1 MQFSELM
8 AVISTHAIRLQR
20 EDDDLVILGNDD
32 ALDDALWDQL
42 SRYKAQLLE
51 LVARHDGDWLSPAF
65 RITPDML
72 PLVSLEQEAIDRI
85 VATVPGGAANLQD
98 IYPLAPLQ
106 SGMLYHHLSAPQGDP
121 YVLQAQFAFDSRERL
136 ERFAEALQWVIGRH
150 DILRTSIA
158 WESLDEPLQVVWR
171 EAPLV
176 CEQYRP
182 QTLGGDVLARLRE
195 AHDARDYRLDL
206 RQAPLLRLVFAED
219 EANRRV
225 VALLLFHHMV
235 MDHTGL
241 DVVRQEIAAC
251 LRGEAGQVPPAV
263 AFRDYLARARMS
275 LDEAAHESFF
285 RHMLGDIDEPTLP
298 FGLREV
304 ADDGIGTE
312 EGRLTLEPGLSLRL
326 RNQARQLGVSA
337 ASLMHLAWARV
348 LGSLS
353 GREAVVFGT
362 VLLGRMDAGEGAER
376 ALGMFINTL
385 PLRIDVDGQGVRAG
399 VLATH
404 ERLTALLDHEQ
415 ASLALAQRCSGVS
428 APTPLF
434 SAMLN
439 YRHSAAGDAAE
450 VIDVAEGVQVLGA
463 RERSNYPLSLSV
475 DDLGEDFRLTVHVVA
490 AAGAQRLCEMMRNA
504 LQALQ
509 QALEQAPDTALNSL
523 AILPAA
529 EREQVLVAFN
539 GSAVDFP
546 RGHTVHGLFEAQ
558 VERLPEAVAMV
569 QGDTSLS
576 YGELNRQA
584 NQLAHHL
591 RTLGVQ
597 PDDRVAISLQRGPQ
611 LLVGL
616 LAILKAGAGYVPVD
630 PSLPLERRRYLLEDS
645 APVALLTRSEG
656 RGQLPALSIPVVE
669 LDRVTWQEQSVD
681 NPAPGAL
688 TPAHLAYVIYTSGST
703 GLPKGVMVE
712 HRTVE
717 NLVHWHRTA
726 FDLQPG
732 GHASS
737 VAGFGFDAMAWEVW
751 STLCVGATL
760 HLPPEDIGHQEIDR
774 LLAWWQAQPLDVCFL
789 ATPIAEH
796 VFAQRL
802 EHPTLRTLLIGG
814 DRLRQFSQAQRFAVI
829 NNYGPTE
836 ATVVATSGPME
847 AGGTLHIGRPIANA
861 QVYLLDERQQPVPI
875 GVAGELYIGGVG
887 VARGYLNRPD
897 LTAERFIR
905 DPFSADPQAR
915 LYRTGDQARWL
926 ADGNLDYLGRNDDQ
940 LKIRGV
946 RIEPGEIEAAL
957 NSHEVIGE
965 SVVLVRDGRL
975 VAWFTAS
982 EALAI
987 EALNIYLQGRLPDY
1001 MIPSAYVQLDA
1012 LPLTAN
1018 GKLDRRALPAPDQ
1031 QALLNRAFEA
1041 PQGEVETALARIWA
1055 EVLKVERV
1063 GRHDHFFELGGHSL
1077 SAVILIE
1084 RMRQV
1089 GLSTD
1094 VRVLFSQPTLAALA
1108 AAIGSGREVEVPE
1121 NRIPADCRHITP
1133 DLLPLIELDQASIDR
1148 IVATVPGG
1156 AANVQDIYP
1165 LAPLQEGIL
1174 YHHMSAEQ
1182 GDPYLLQAQLAFD
1195 GLERLQT
1202 FAAALQQ
1209 VVRRHDILRTSVLWE
1224 GLERPVQVVWRE
1236 VELPVREERFD
1247 AAGGEV
1253 LEQLLQR
1260 FDARAYRLDIR
1271 QAPLMQLAYAQ
1282 DPARQRIVAVLM
1294 FHHLAMDH
1302 TALAVVVQEIRSLLL
1317 EQGERLGAAVPYRN
1331 YVAQAL
1337 LGASE
1342 QEHEAFFR
1350 DMLGD
1355 IDEPTLPFG
1364 LQDVQGD
1371 GREIESALLP
1381 LDAELNR
1388 RLREQARLL
1397 GVSVASLMHLAWARV
1412 LAATSGKDS
1421 VVFGTVLMGRL
1432 QGGEGADRALG
1443 MFINTLPLRVEVGDT
1458 SVRAGVKAT
1467 HARLTALLAHEHAS
1481 LALAQRCSAVEASL
1495 PLFSALLNYRH
1506 SAVDERP
1513 AAGQGLWDGIQSLG
1527 GEERSNYPLTL
1538 SVDDIGS
1545 GFELRVLAALSVG
1558 AQRMADY
1565 MCAALEHLVL
1575 ALEQAPEQALGQL
1588 SVLPAAERQ
1597 QVLFDFNARQRDYP
1611 SEQTLHRLFEIRA
1624 AAHPDAPAVVHG
1636 EQVLGYGELNRRANR
1651 LAHHLLGLGVRPGE
1665 HLAILLERSADL
1677 LVSQLAISKC
1687 AAAYVPLDI
1696 NAPLERQRFMLEDS
1710 QASWLLTTHDQ
1721 PDEHGVRRIEL
1732 DRLAVE
1738 ALATDDPDL
1747 PQSAEA
1753 LAYIMYTSGSTGT
1766 PKGVLVPHRA
1776 VARLVLNNGYAEFN
1790 ERDRVAFA
1798 ANPAFDASTL
1808 EVWAPLLNGGCVVVV
1823 EQDVLLSRDAL
1834 ANLLREQAVS
1844 VLWMTAGLFHQYA
1857 DGLMESFRALRYL
1870 IVGGDVLDPAV
1881 IERVLRDG
1889 APQHLLNGYGP
1900 TEATTFSTTYEITT
1914 VEGGSI
1920 PIGRP
1925 IGNSRAYVLDARQ
1938 QPVPVGAVGEL
1949 YVAGAGVARGYLNQP
1964 ELSAEKFMADPFA
1977 GGSMYRT
1984 GDLVRWRADGNLEY
1998 LGRNDNQV
2006 KIRGFR
2012 IELGEI
2018 ETRLGRHPQV
2028 RDVAVLVREVAP
2040 GDKRLVAWF
2049 SAEGAARTPD
2059 PEALRDYLQEQL
2071 PDYMVP
2077 SAYVQLEALP
2087 LTANGK
2093 LDRKALPAPDQSA
2106 LLSRGY
2112 EAPLGAVE
2120 TTLAQIWAELLQVG
2134 QVGRHDHF
2142 FELGGHSLL
2151 AVTLIERM
2159 RQAGLNADVR
2169 ALFSQP
2175 TLAGLA
2181 AAIGHGRELQVPEN
2195 RIAADCQRITPEL
2208 LPLVELGQA
2217 AIDRI
2222 VASVPGGAANV
2233 QDIYP
2238 LTPLQEG
2245 ILYHHLSAGQGDPY
2259 VLQSRLAFDSPQRLH
2274 AFAGALQQ
2282 VIDRHDILRTGFL
2295 WEGLE
2300 QPVQVVWRR
2309 AELAVQ
2315 ALSLE
2320 PADGDV
2326 LEQLHSRFDSRHYR
2340 LDLSR
2345 APLIRLVHAYDARR
2359 QRTVAALLFHHLVL
2373 DHTAL
2378 KVVLQEMRAGLLG
2391 QEAVLSEP
2399 VPYRNHVAQARLG
2412 VSEAEH
2418 EAFFREMLGSIDEP
2432 TLPFGLQDVQ
2442 NDGRDIEEVARPLPE
2457 GLSRRLRA
2465 RARALGVT
2473 AASLFHLAWGQV
2485 LAATSGRE
2493 QVVFGTVLLGRMQG
2507 GQGAD
2512 RALGMFINTLPLRV
2526 DIDATPARA
2535 AVMATHTRL
2544 TGLMGHEHASLALA
2558 QRCSAVAAP
2567 APLFSA
2573 MLNYRQ
2579 SRDEEQAAWP
2589 GIETLASDGRTNYAL
2604 SLSVNDLGEG
2614 FRLIALTLASV
2625 GAQRICE
2632 LMETALESLV
2642 EALEQ
2647 QPGTAVNR
2655 LAVLPAGEREQ
2666 LVSGLNASAVDHA
2679 LDPSIHGLFEARVER
2694 APEALALVADGQSLS
2709 YRELNRRA
2717 NRLAHYLREQGVGP
2731 DERVA
2736 ICVERGVEMLVGL
2749 LAILKAGGAY
2759 VPLDPGYP
2767 QERIAYMLKDSAPR
2781 VVLAQD
2787 VTLARLG
2794 SVAVPLINLDR
2805 NVWADRAEANLAPVQ
2820 ASDLAYV
2827 IYTSG
2832 STGTPKGVA
2841 VEHRG
2846 LCNLVQ
2852 WSSRLHGKDAQG
2864 ALLHKT
2870 PFSFDASVWELF
2882 WPLSAGLR
2890 LVLAR
2895 PEGHRDPAYLAQL
2908 VREQQVSVIQ
2918 FVPAMLQQFLDVEAA
2933 GQCHSLTDVFCG
2945 GGELTSALAQAVR
2958 ARLPWVRLHNVYGPT
2973 EATVDSTV
2981 WTLEPDAAVPD
2992 SQLPIGR
2999 PIDNT
3004 RLYVLDARDQPV
3016 PLGVSGQLHIGGVG
3030 VARGYIGLAELSAER
3045 FIDSPFV
3052 AGERLYRT
3060 GDLVRY
3066 RLDGNL
3072 EFLGRNDD
3080 QVKLRG
3086 LRIELGEVQARL
3098 AEHPALTAAV
3108 AMVREDLPGDPRLVA
3123 YYTASEVQA
3132 VDDLRAHLLGY
3143 LPEYMLPTLFV
3154 HLPALP
3160 LSPNGKPDRKA
3171 LPAPDQ
3177 GALSS
3182 REYVAPVG
3190 EVETRLAQIWADLL
3204 KVERVGRHDH
3214 FFELGGHSLLAVTLI
3229 ERMRQAGLSA
3239 DIRVLF
3245 SQPSL
3250 AALAAAV
3257 GSGRAV
3263 TVPEN
3268 RIPADCRQITPD
3280 LLPLIELD
3288 QASIDRIVA
3297 SVPGGAANVQDI
3309 YPLAPL
3315 QEGIL
3320 YHHLSAEQ
3328 GDPYL
3333 LQSQMAFDDP
3343 QRLQAFAAALQ
3354 QVIDRHDILRTGMLW
3369 EGLDQ
3374 PVQVVWRKAGLV
3386 VEEVALEPAAG
3397 DALEQLQARFD
3408 ARHYRLDLNQ
3418 APLIRLVHG
3427 YDAVHQR
3434 TVAVL
3439 LFHHLVLD
3447 HTALEVVSEEMQAG
3461 LLGRVEPLGAA
3472 VPYRNYVAQA
3482 RLGVSEE
3489 EHEAFFREQ
3498 LGDIDEPTLPF
3509 GLLDVQ
3515 GDGRAIEETS
3525 QRLPVDLNLRLRAQ
3539 ARLLGVSA
3547 ASLFHLAWARVL
3559 AATSGRSSVVFGTVL
3574 LGRMQGG
3581 AGSDRALGM
3590 FINTLPL
3597 RVDIDAASVR
3607 DAVKATHDRLT
3618 ALLGHEHA
3626 SLALAQRCSGVAA
3639 PLPLFSAML
3648 NYRHGSA
3655 GEPDAE
3661 TRQAWQGIEVL
3672 TSEERTNF
3680 PLSLNVDDL
3689 GDAFRLVAQVTEVG
3703 AQRICDYM
3711 QVALEALV
3719 QALEFEPQLAVE
3731 RLPVLGA
3738 AERAQLLD
3746 GLNATAVDYD
3756 LEQTLHGLF
3765 EARVVQAA
3773 QAPAVQ
3779 AGEQWLSYDQL
3790 NRRANQLAHHLR
3802 EQGVGPDARVAICV
3816 ERGLDMVIGL
3826 LAILKAGGAYV
3837 PLDPAYPQERIA
3849 YMLADSTPLVVL
3861 VEGRTRGLLGE
3872 LAVPVIDLE
3881 NNVWAHQ
3888 PDSNPQVPR
3897 LSPRH
3902 SAYVIYTSGS
3912 TGQPKGVINEHAAVV
3927 NRLLWM
3933 QDKYG
3938 LTPDDAVLQKTPFS
3952 FDVSV
3957 WEFFW
3962 PLFSGA
3968 RLVMARPQGHKDPVY
3983 LSEVIAAERITTL
3996 HFVPSML
4003 DVFLAHGD
4011 SALCGGVKRVICS
4024 GEALPGSVV
4033 RRFKA
4038 QLPHAG
4044 LHNLYGP
4051 TEAAVDVTAWE
4062 CSEPLAQTPDNTP
4075 IGKPIAN
4082 TRMYLLDAQLQPVPM
4097 GVVGELYIGGV
4108 QVARGYL
4115 NRPELTAERFLKDPF
4130 SPAAEARMY
4139 RTGDIGR
4146 YLADGNIEYLGRN
4159 DDQVKIRGLR
4169 IELGEIQ
4176 ARLSAFPAIQEAVVV
4191 AREDVAGDKR
4201 LVAYYTAAEVQDID
4215 ALRAHLLEQLPDYM
4229 VPALFVHLAALPL
4242 SPNGKLDRKALP
4254 APDQAA
4260 LVVREYQAPQGEVEV
4275 ALARIWAEVLRVGQ
4289 VGRHDNFFELGGHSL
4304 LAVKLIER
4312 MRQQGLAADVR
4323 VLFGQPTLAALA
4335 AAVGGQVQVQ
4345 VPANRIAVD
4354 CPRITPDLLP
4364 LADLDQASIDR
4375 LVESIPGGV
4384 ANVQDIYGLAPL
4396 QAGILY
4402 HHLATSV
4409 GDPYVMQAQFEFA
4422 GLKQLHAFVHALD
4435 AVIERNDILRTSVHW
4450 QGLGEPVQVVWR
4462 RAPLALERFDS
4473 DPHGGDALGQL
4484 QRRFDPR
4491 HYRLDLNQAPLL
4503 RLAYAHDEQADRWF
4517 GILLFHHILLDHT
4530 ALDVLVHEMSASLQ
4544 GRMAQLAAPV
4554 PYRNQVAQTRLGT
4567 SEAQHEAFFRGML
4580 GDIDEPTLAF
4590 GLQEVA
4596 GDGRDIEE
4604 LPVPLDTALSRRLR
4618 GQARQLGVSAASLLH
4633 LAWARVLG
4641 QVSGREE
4648 VVFGTVLL
4656 GRMQGGEGADRALG
4670 MFINTLPLRVSVGSV
4685 GVREA
4690 LRATH
4695 GRLSQLLGHEHA
4707 SLALAQRCSGVP
4719 ASLPLFSSLFNYRH
4733 SAAGETSAQQAATW
4747 DGIRLLQA
4755 RERSNYPL
4763 VLNVDDLGE
4772 DFSFKIQA
4780 PAELGLERIGGYLRT
4795 TLQHL
4800 VDALEHAPTTPLQT
4814 LPMLPPQEREHLL
4827 HGFNATERRYPVEQT
4842 LHSLFEARAEAR
4854 PHATALIHGEQV
4866 LDYGELNRRANRLAH
4881 HLIGL
4886 GVRPGHHLAILL
4898 ERSADLLVSQLAISK
4913 CAAVYVPLDINAP
4926 AERQAFMIEDSQALL
4941 LLTRSSETLGYPV
4954 RRVDLDQLDLDGQ
4967 PDHDPRLRQSSESA
4981 AYIMYTSGSTGTPKG
4996 VLVPHRAVSRLVLN
5010 NGYAE
5015 FNEQDRVAFASN
5027 PAFDA
5032 STLEVWAPLLNGG
5045 CVVVVEQDVLLSRE
5059 ALANLLR
5066 EQRISV
5072 LWMTAGLFHQHAD
5085 GLLAA
5090 LRGLRYLIVGGDVL
5104 DPAVVE
5110 RVLRD
5115 GAPQHLLNG
5124 YGPTEATTFSTTFE
5138 ITAVE
5143 GGSIPIGRPIGNTR
5157 AYVLDARQQPVPVGV
5172 VGELYIGGLG
5182 VALGYLNQP
5191 QLSAE
5196 KFLVDPFSPSSQGL
5210 MYRSGDLVRWRAD
5223 GNLEYLGR
5231 NDNQVKLRGF
5241 RIELGEIET
5250 RLGRHPQVR
5259 DVAVLVRELAPGD
5272 KRLVAWFTAAVA
5284 GAAPDVEALR
5294 NHLQAQLPDY
5304 MVPSAYVQLDALPL
5318 TANGKLDRRALPA
5331 PDQAALSSRAFEA
5344 PQGAVETALARIWA
5358 EVLKVEQVGRHD
5370 HFFELGGHSLLA
5382 VTLIERMRQAGLNA
5396 DVRVL
5401 FSQPT
5406 LAALAAAIGSGRE
5419 IEVPRNLIEVG
5430 CQHITPQLLPLVE
5443 LDQASI
5449 DRLVATVPGGA
5460 ANVQDIYPLAPLQE
5474 GILYHHMSA
5483 GQGDPYLL
5491 QSQMAFDSRVH
5502 LQAVIEAL
5510 QQVVDRHDILRTSV
5524 HWDGLER
5531 PLQLVRRQAE
5541 LPVQELL
5548 LDPAAGDVLEQ
5559 LQQRFETRRYRLDI
5573 RQAPLLQLVYAND
5586 PLNRRIVAIL
5596 MFHHLA
5602 LDHTAMAVV
5611 VEEMHALLQRGGAGL
5626 AAPVPYRNYV
5636 AQARLGVSEQEH
5648 EAFFR
5653 DMLGDIDE
5661 PTLPFGLQDVQG
5673 DGRDIEE
5680 APLMLAEA
5688 LSRRLREQARLLG
5701 VSAASLMHLAWARVL
5716 GVTAGKDRVVF
5727 GTVLMGRMQ
5736 GGEGADRALG
5746 MFINTLPLRV
5756 EVDGT
5761 AVREVVKA
5769 THERL
5774 TALLGHEHASLALAQ
5789 RCSAVEPALP
5799 LFSALLNY
5807 RHSAHDALPAEA
5819 GDVWQGIHLLGG
5831 EERTNYPLTLS
5842 VDDLGLDFRLRVLAA
5857 TSVGAR
5863 RVAGYMQGALEQL
5876 AEALEQG
5883 GALALNR
5890 LAILPAAERRQLL
5903 VGFNASAAGFPQGQ
5917 TVHGLFEAE
5926 AERRPEALAVV
5937 QGDATLSYRELNR
5950 QANRLAHHLRTLGV
5964 QPDDRV
5970 AISVRRGPQ
5979 MLVGL
5984 LAILKAGAGYVPVD
5998 PALPD
6003 ERQRY
6008 LLEDSAPAVLLTQ
6021 SEWRGR
6027 LPGLQV
6033 PVLELD
6039 RVTWQEQSV
6048 DNPVPGALT
6057 PAHLAYVIYTSGS
6070 TGLPKGVMVEH
6081 RTVENLVHW
6090 HRTAFDLQAGG
6101 HASSVAGFGFDAM
6114 AWEVWSTLCVG
6125 ATLHLPPAQIDHQDI
6140 DRLLGWWLQQPL
6152 QVSFLSTP
6160 VAEHAFS
6167 RQLEHPTLRTLLI
6180 GGDRLRQFSQAQR
6193 FAVINNYGPTEATV
6207 VATSGLM
6214 EAGQVLHIG
6223 KPIANTRVYLL
6234 DEQLQPVPVGVAGE
6248 LYIGGAGVAR
6258 GYLNRAQL
6266 TAERFIRDP
6275 FSADPQARLYRTGDQ
6290 ARWLADGNL
6299 DYLGRN
6305 DDQLKIRGVRI
6316 EPGEIEAALSG
6327 HASVRDAVVLVRD
6340 GRLVA
6345 WFSADESL
6353 SIEALSDYLHD
6364 RLPDY
6369 MVPSAYVQ
6377 LDALPLT
6384 ANGKLDRRAL
6394 PAPDQAALLSRAFE
6408 APQGAVEIALA
6419 QIWAEVLKVERVGR
6433 HDHFFELG
6441 GHSLL
6446 AVTLI
6451 ERMRQVGL
6459 DSDVRVLFN
6468 QPTLAA
6474 LAAAIGS
6481 GREVEVPENR
6491 IPAACRQITP
6501 DLLSLIEL
6509 DQSSIDRLVAAI
6521 PGGAA
6526 NVQDIYPLAPLQ
6538 EGILYHHMSA
6548 GQGDP
6553 YLLQSQMA
6561 FDSLAD
6567 LQAFTGALQQVIDRH
6582 DILRTSVHWEGL
6594 ERPLQVVRRQA
6605 PLRIREVAL
6614 QAADGDILAQLHQRF
6629 DARHYR
6635 LDIRQAP
6642 LVELVHANDPV
6653 GQRIVAIL
6661 LFHHLAVDHTAM
6673 EVVGHEMRAFIEG
6686 RADALGAPV
6695 PYRNYVAQARLGVSE
6710 QEHEAF
6716 FREMLGDIDE
6726 PTLPFGLQDVQ
6737 GDGHDIE
6744 EAWQRLPLELA
6755 IRLRQQARLLG
6766 VSAASLFHLAWAR
6779 VLAAASGRQ
6788 TVVFGTVLLGRM
6800 QGGDGADRALGMF
6813 INSLPLRV
6821 DIDDT
6826 PARAGVKAIHGRLT
6840 ALLGHE
6846 HASLAL
6852 AQRCSGVAAS
6862 LPLFSAMLNYRHSDA
6877 GLFDKATP
6885 GAWRGI
6891 ETLAS
6896 EERTNYPLSLNVDDL
6911 GEGFSMTAMTPARI
6925 GAQRVCDFMLA
6936 ALEGLVEA
6944 LEQAPRRA
6952 LNRLPVL
6959 TDRER
6964 RQVLEAFNATEVAYD
6979 LERTLHGLFEAQAER
6994 APQAQAV
7001 AAGEQRLGYGE
7012 LNRRANQLAHYLRER
7027 GVGPDSRVAICV
7039 ERGLEMVV
7047 GLLAILKAGGAYVP
7061 LDPAYPA
7068 ERIAYMLADS
7078 APLAVLVQGRTRDL
7092 LGEVTAPV
7100 IDLDC
7105 NTWQDRSA
7113 DNPRVPGLTPRHS
7126 AYVIYTSGST
7136 GQPKGVINE
7145 HAAVVNRLLWMQDE
7159 YGLTPDDAVLQKTP
7173 FSFDVSV
7180 WEFFWPLFTGAR
7192 LVMARPEGH
7201 KDPIYLGEVIKAE
7214 QITTLHFV
7222 PSMLDLF
7229 LAHGDVSRCA
7239 SVQRVMCSGEALP
7252 GSVVR
7257 RFKAQLPHA
7266 GLHNLYGPTEA
7277 AVDVTAWNCAGPIEQ
7292 TPDNTPIGKPIANT
7306 RMYLLD
7312 PQMQPVPLGV
7322 VGELYIGGVQVARGY
7337 LNRPELTAE
7346 RFLDD
7351 PFSTTPE
7358 ARMYRTGDVGRYL
7371 ADGNIEYLGRNDD
7384 QVKIRGLRIEL
7395 GEIQARLSAFPAIQE
7410 AVVVAREDVAGDKRL
7425 VAYYTAAE
7433 VQDIDALRAHL
7444 LEQLPD
7450 YMVPALFVHLA
7461 ALPLSPNGKLDRKA
7475 LPAPDQ
7481 AALVVR
7487 EYEAPLGETEILMAR
7502 LWAELLNV
7510 ERVGRHDN
7518 FFELGGHSLLAVSLI
7533 GRLHQE
7539 GMEADMRA
7547 LFEQPTLAGY
7557 AAITEQMEIAL

>member
-20 EDDDLVILGNDD
+20 EEDDLVILGDDD
-32 ALDDALWDQL
+32 ALDDALWDHL
-42 SRYKAQLLE
+42 SHYKAQLLE
-51 LVARHDGDWLSPAF
+51 LVASHGGDWLSPAF

-72 PLVSLEQEAIDRI
+72 PLVTLDQEAIDRI
-85 VATVPGGAANLQD
+85 VATVPGGPANLQD

-106 SGMLYHHLSAPQGDP
+106 NGMLYHHLSAPQGDP
-121 YVLQAQFAFDSRERL
+121 YVLQAQFTFDSRARL
-136 ERFAEALQWVIGRH
+136 ESFIQALQWVIDRH
-150 DILRTSIA
+150 DILRTAIA

-176 CEQYRP
+176 CEEHHLAG
-182 QTLGGDVLARLRE
+182 TDGDVLGRLRE
-195 AHDARDYRLDL
+195 LYDARHYRLDL
-206 RQAPLLRLVFAED
+206 RQAPLLRLVFAND
-219 EANRRV
+219 EANQRV
-225 VALLLFHHMV
+225 VALLLFHHMA
-235 MDHTGL
+235 MDHTAL

-251 LRGEAGQVPPAV
+251 LRGQSAQVPAAV
-263 AFRDYLARARMS
+263 PFRDYLARARMS
-275 LDEAAHESFF
+275 LDESAHETFF
-285 RHMLGDIDEPTLP
+285 RSMLGDIDEPTLP

-304 ADDGIGTE
+304 ADGGPAIE
-312 EGRLTLEPGLSLRL
+312 EGRLTLDPRLSLRL
-326 RNQARQLGVSA
+326 RSQARQLGVSA

-348 LGSLS
+348 LSSLS
-353 GREAVVFGT
+353 GRTSVVFGT

-385 PLRIDVDGQGVRAG
+385 PLRVDVDGQGARAG

-404 ERLTALLDHEQ
+404 ARLTALLDHEQ

-434 SAMLN
+434 SSMLN

-450 VIDVAEGVQVLGA
+450 VIEVAEGIQVLGA
-463 RERSNYPLSLSV
+463 QERSNYPLSLSI
-475 DDLGEDFRLTVHVVA
+475 DDLGEDFRLTAHVLA
-490 AAGAQRLCEMMRNA
+490 SAGALRVCEMMRNA
-504 LQALQ
+504 LEALQ
-509 QALEQAPDTALNSL
+509 QALEQAPETALHSL

-529 EREQVLVAFN
+529 EREQVLVTFN
-539 GSAVDFP
+539 ASAVDFP
-546 RGHTVHGLFEAQ
+546 RGQTVHGLFEAQ
-558 VERLPEAVAMV
+558 VEHSPETLAVL
-569 QGDTSLS
+569 QGGDSLS
-576 YGELNRQA
+576 YRQLNQQA

-597 PDDRVAISLQRGPQ
+597 PDDRVAISLQRGPGM
-611 LLVGL
+611 LVGL
-616 LAILKAGAGYVPVD
+616 LAILKAGAAYVPVD
-630 PSLPLERRRYLLEDS
+630 PALPGERRLYLLEDS
-645 APVALLTRSEG
+645 APVALLTHSES
-656 RGQLPALSIPVVE
+656 RKQLPTLEIPVLE
-669 LDRVTWQEQSVD
+669 LDRVTWQDQPID
-681 NPAPGAL
+681 NLAAGSL
-688 TPAHLAYVIYTSGST
+688 TPSNLAYVIYTSGST

-717 NLVHWHRTA
+717 NLVHWHSAT
-726 FDLQPG
+726 FDLKAG
-732 GHASS
+732 DHTSS

-751 STLCVGATL
+751 SALCVGATL
-760 HLPPEDIGHQEIDR
+760 HLPPADIGHQEIDR
-774 LLAWWQAQPLDVCFL
+774 LLAWWQQQPLDVCFL

-796 VFAQRL
+796 VFTQQL

-814 DRLRQFSQAQRFAVI
+814 DRLRQFNQPQRFAVI

-836 ATVVATSGPME
+836 ATVVATSGQME
-847 AGGTLHIGRPIANA
+847 IGRVLHIGKPIANA
-861 QVYLLDERQQPVPI
+861 QVYLLDEELQAVPV
-875 GVAGELYIGGVG
+875 GVAGELYIGGAG
-887 VARGYLNRPD
+887 VARGYLNRPEM
-897 LTAERFIR
+897 TAERFID
-905 DPFSADPQAR
+905 DPFSAEPQAR

-957 NSHEVIGE
+957 SSHEVITE
-965 SVVLVRDGRL
+965 AVVLVRDGRL

-987 EALNIYLQGRLPDY
+987 EALNIYLHGRLPEY
-1001 MIPSAYVQLDA
+1001 MVPSAYVQLDA

-1031 QALLNRAFEA
+1031 EALLSREFEA
-1041 PQGEVETALARIWA
+1041 PQGAVEVALATIWA
-1055 EVLKVERV
+1055 QVLKVERV
-1063 GRHDHFFELGGHSL
+1063 GRNDHFFELGGHSL

-1089 GLSTD
+1089 GLNTD

-1108 AAIGSGREVEVPE
+1108 AAIGSGREIRVPE
-1121 NRIPADCRHITP
+1121 NRIPADCQHLTP
-1133 DLLPLIELDQASIDR
+1133 DLLPLIDLDQASIDR

-1195 GLERLQT
+1195 GLERLQA
-1202 FAAALQQ
+1202 FAGALQQ
-1209 VVRRHDILRTSVLWE
+1209 VIQRHDILRTSVLWE
-1224 GLERPVQVVWRE
+1224 GLERPVQVVWRQAG
-1236 VELPVREERFD
+1236 LPLWEERFEP
-1247 AAGGEV
+1247 ASGEV
-1253 LEQLLQR
+1253 LDQLLQR
-1260 FDARAYRLDIR
+1260 FEARHYRLDIR

-1282 DPARQRIVAVLM
+1282 DPTQQRIVAVLM

-1302 TALAVVVQEIRSLLL
+1302 TALAVMVQEIRSLLAA
-1317 EQGERLGAAVPYRN
+1317 QGEELAAAVPYRN

-1337 LGASE
+1337 LGTSE

-1350 DMLGD
+1350 EMLGD
-1355 IDEPTLPFG
+1355 IDEPSLPFG
-1364 LQDVQGD
+1364 LRDVQGD
-1371 GREIESALLP
+1371 GRDIESALLP
-1381 LDAELNR
+1381 LADELSR
-1388 RLREQARLL
+1388 RLREQARQL

-1412 LAATSGKDS
+1412 LAATSGKDT
-1421 VVFGTVLMGRL
+1421 VVFGTVLMGRM

-1443 MFINTLPLRVEVGDT
+1443 MFINTLPLRVEVGET
-1458 SVRAGVKAT
+1458 TVRAGVKAT
-1467 HARLTALLAHEHAS
+1467 HARLTALLGHEHAS
-1481 LALAQRCSAVEASL
+1481 LALAQRCSAVDASL

-1506 SAVDERP
+1506 SA
-1513 AAGQGLWDGIQSLG
+1513 AAEHSESGQVVWEGIHSIG

-1538 SVDDIGS
+1538 SVDDLGV
-1545 GFELRVLAALSVG
+1545 GFELRVLASLSVG
-1558 AQRMADY
+1558 AQRLGGY
-1565 MCAALEHLVL
+1565 LCAALEHLAQ
-1575 ALEQAPEQALGQL
+1575 ALEQNPELALGQL
-1588 SVLPAAERQ
+1588 SILPMAERQ
-1597 QVLFDFNARQRDYP
+1597 QVLHGFNATQRAYP
-1611 SEQTLHRLFEIRA
+1611 AQQPLHRLFEIRA
-1624 AAHPDAPAVVHG
+1624 AAQPDSPAVVHG
-1636 EQVLGYGELNRRANR
+1636 GQVLSYGELNRRANR
-1651 LAHHLLGLGVRPGE
+1651 LAHHLLNLGVQPGDS
-1665 HLAILLERSADL
+1665 LAILLERSADL
-1677 LVSQLAISKC
+1677 LISQLAISKC
-1687 AAAYVPLDI
+1687 AAVYVPLDI
-1696 NAPLERQRFMLEDS
+1696 NAPLERQRFILEDS
-1710 QASWLLTTHDQ
+1710 RASWLLTHSDQ
-1721 PDEHGVRRIEL
+1721 PDEQEVPRVEL
-1732 DRLAVE
+1732 DRLVE
-1738 ALATDDPDL
+1738 DSLTEHDPGL
-1747 PQSAEA
+1747 FQSAES

-1776 VARLVLNNGYAEFN
+1776 VARLVLNNGYADFN
-1790 ERDRVAFA
+1790 EQDRVAFA
-1798 ANPAFDASTL
+1798 SNPAFDASTL

-1823 EQDVLLSRDAL
+1823 EQEVLLSREAL
-1834 ANLLREQAVS
+1834 ATLLREQSVS

-1857 DGLMESFRALRYL
+1857 DGLMESLRALRYL

-1881 IERVLRDG
+1881 IARVLEHG

-1900 TEATTFSTTYEITT
+1900 TEATTFSTTFEITT
-1914 VEGGSI
+1914 VDGGNI

-1925 IGNSRAYVLDARQ
+1925 IGNSRAYVLDTRQ

-1949 YVAGAGVARGYLNQP
+1949 YVAGAGVAKGYLNQP
-1964 ELSAEKFMADPFA
+1964 ELSAEKFIADPFV
-1977 GGSMYRT
+1977 GGLMYRT
-1984 GDLVRWRADGNLEY
+1984 GDLVRWRVDGNLEY
-1998 LGRNDNQV
+1998 LGRNDQQV

-2018 ETRLGRHPQV
+2018 EARLGLHPQV

-2049 SAEGAARTPD
+2049 SAEVGEVPNI
-2059 PEALRDYLQEQL
+2059 EALRDYLQEQL

-2077 SAYVQLEALP
+2077 SAYVQLDALP

-2093 LDRKALPAPDQSA
+2093 LDRKALPAPDHGA

-2112 EAPLGAVE
+2112 EAPQGTVE
-2120 TTLAQIWAELLQVG
+2120 TTLAQIWTDLLKVE

-2159 RQAGLNADVR
+2159 RQAGLSADVR
-2169 ALFSQP
+2169 TLFSQP
-2175 TLAGLA
+2175 TLAALA
-2181 AAIGHGRELQVPEN
+2181 AAIGTGRDVEVPAN
-2195 RIAADCQRITPEL
+2195 RIPADCQHITPDL
-2208 LPLVELGQA
+2208 LSLVELDQA
-2217 AIDRI
+2217 RIDHI

-2245 ILYHHLSAGQGDPY
+2245 ILYHHLSAEQGDPY
-2259 VLQSRLAFDSPQRLH
+2259 VLQSRLAFDSIERLQ

-2282 VIDRHDILRTGFL
+2282 VIERHDILRTTFL

-2300 QPVQVVWRR
+2300 QPVQVVWRH
-2309 AELAVQ
+2309 AELVVQ
-2315 ALSLE
+2315 ALTLD
-2320 PADGDV
+2320 PVDGDV
-2326 LEQLHSRFDSRHYR
+2326 LDQLQTRFDSRHYR
-2340 LDLSR
+2340 LDLTR
-2345 APLIRLVHAYDARR
+2345 APLIRLVHSYDPAR

-2378 KVVLQEMRAGLLG
+2378 KVVLQEMQANLLG
-2391 QEAVLSEP
+2391 HDAALSEP

-2412 VSEAEH
+2412 VSEQEH
-2418 EAFFREMLGSIDEP
+2418 EAFFRDMLGTIDEP

-2442 NDGRDIEEVARPLPE
+2442 NDGSDIEEVARPLPDD
-2457 GLSRRLRA
+2457 LSHRLRA
-2465 RARALGVT
+2465 AARGLGVT
-2473 AASLFHLAWGQV
+2473 PASLFHLAWGQV

-2493 QVVFGTVLLGRMQG
+2493 KVVFGTVLLGRMQG

-2512 RALGMFINTLPLRV
+2512 RALGMFINTLPLLIE
-2526 DIDATPARA
+2526 IDATPARA
-2535 AVMATHTRL
+2535 GVLATHARL
-2544 TGLMGHEHASLALA
+2544 TALMGHEHASLALA

-2579 SRDEEQAAWP
+2579 SGSETQMAWQ
-2589 GIETLASDGRTNYAL
+2589 GIEALASDGRTNYPL

-2625 GAQRICE
+2625 GASRICE
-2632 LMETALESLV
+2632 LMEQALVSLV
-2642 EALEQ
+2642 QALEQ
-2647 QPGTAVNR
+2647 EPGRALDR
-2655 LAVLPAGEREQ
+2655 LVVLPGQEREH
-2666 LVSGLNASAVDHA
+2666 LLFGLNAQMLDHEPDQA
-2679 LDPSIHGLFEARVER
+2679 IHALFEAQVART
-2694 APEALALVADGQSLS
+2694 PEAVALVAHDQALS
-2709 YRELNRRA
+2709 YRELNQRA
-2717 NRLAHYLREQGVGP
+2717 NGLAHYLREQGVAT
-2731 DERVA
+2731 DVRVA

-2767 QERIAYMLKDSAPR
+2767 PERIAYMLKDSAPLA
-2781 VVLAQD
+2781 VLAED
-2787 VTLARLG
+2787 ATLERLG
-2794 SVAVPLINLDR
+2794 AVAVPLINLDDA
-2805 NVWADRAEANLAPVQ
+2805 VWADRPATNLPPAK

-2841 VEHRG
+2841 VPHRG

-2852 WSSRLHGKDAQG
+2852 WSSRLCANAAQG

-2882 WPLSAGLR
+2882 WPLSSGMR

-2895 PEGHRDPAYLAQL
+2895 PEGHRDPAYLVQQ

-2918 FVPAMLQQFLDVEAA
+2918 FVPAMLQQFLDVAEV
-2933 GQCHSLTDVFCG
+2933 GECRSLTDVFCG
-2945 GGELTSALAQAVR
+2945 GGDLTPALAQAVR

-2981 WTLEPDAAVPD
+2981 WTLEPDAPIPAA
-2992 SQLPIGR
+2992 QLPIGR

-3004 RLYVLDARDQPV
+3004 RLYVLDARDEPV

-3030 VARGYIGLAELSAER
+3030 VARGYVGLPELTAER

-3052 AGERLYRT
+3052 SGDRLYRT
-3060 GDLVRY
+3060 GDRVRY

-3072 EFLGRNDD
+3072 EFLGRDDD
-3080 QVKLRG
+3080 QIKLRG

-3098 AEHPALTAAV
+3098 AEHPALKDAV
-3108 AMVREDLPGDPRLVA
+3108 VMVREDEPGDQRLVA
-3123 YYTASEVQA
+3123 YYTASAAPSIDE
-3132 VDDLRAHLLGY
+3132 LRAHLLGY

-3154 HLPALP
+3154 HLESIP

-3177 GALSS
+3177 TALAC
-3182 REYVAPVG
+3182 REYAAPVG
-3190 EVETRLAQIWADLL
+3190 EIETTLARIWAEVL

-3214 FFELGGHSLLAVTLI
+3214 FFELGGHSLLAVSLI
-3229 ERMRQAGLSA
+3229 ERMRQVGLSA

-3245 SQPSL
+3245 NQPSL

-3257 GSGRAV
+3257 GGGRAV
-3263 TVPEN
+3263 TVPDN
-3268 RIPADCRQITPD
+3268 RIPADCQQITPQ

-3288 QASIDRIVA
+3288 QAGIDRIVA

-3320 YHHLSAEQ
+3320 YHHLSAGQ

-3333 LQSQMAFDDP
+3333 LQSQMAFDHP
-3343 QRLQAFAAALQ
+3343 QRLEDFAGALQ
-3354 QVIDRHDILRTGMLW
+3354 QVIDRHDILRTGILW

-3374 PVQVVWRKAGLV
+3374 PVQVVWRRAQLT
-3386 VEEVALEPAAG
+3386 VEAVTLDPADGEVLA
-3397 DALEQLQARFD
+3397 QLQARFD
-3408 ARHYRLDLNQ
+3408 ARHYRLDLTR
-3418 APLIRLVHG
+3418 APLIRLVHAH
-3427 YDAVHQR
+3427 DPLTQR

-3447 HTALEVVSEEMQAG
+3447 HTALEVLSQELQAG
-3461 LLGRVEPLGAA
+3461 LLGLDAPLGKA

-3482 RLGVSEE
+3482 RLGVSEQ

-3509 GLLDVQ
+3509 GLRDVQ
-3515 GDGRAIEETS
+3515 GDGHAIEETS
-3525 QRLPVDLNLRLRAQ
+3525 RVLPAELTLRLRAQ

-3559 AATSGRSSVVFGTVL
+3559 AATCGKSAVVFGTVL

-3597 RVDIDAASVR
+3597 RVDIDGTSVR
-3607 DAVKATHDRLT
+3607 DGVRATHARLT
-3618 ALLGHEHA
+3618 DLLGHEHA

-3648 NYRHGSA
+3648 NYRHGHL
-3655 GEPDAE
+3655 GERDAQA
-3661 TRQAWQGIEVL
+3661 RQAWQGIEVL
-3672 TSEERTNF
+3672 TSEERTNY

-3689 GDAFRLVAQVTEVG
+3689 GDAFRLVAQVAEVG
-3703 AQRICDYM
+3703 AQRVCDYM
-3711 QVALEALV
+3711 QVALESLV
-3719 QALEFEPQLAVE
+3719 QALEFEPELALE

-3738 AERAQLLD
+3738 VEREQLLH
-3746 GLNATAVDYD
+3746 GLNATSVDYN

-3765 EARVVQAA
+3765 EARVQ
-3773 QAPAVQ
+3773 QAPQALAVQ
-3779 AGEQWLSYDQL
+3779 AGTQRLSYDAL
-3790 NRRANQLAHHLR
+3790 NRRANQLAHYLR
-3802 EQGVGPDARVAICV
+3802 EQGVGPDKRVAICV
-3816 ERGLDMVIGL
+3816 ERGLEMVVGL
-3826 LAILKAGGAYV
+3826 LAILKSGGTYV
-3837 PLDPAYPQERIA
+3837 PLDPAYPQERLA
-3849 YMLADSTPLVVL
+3849 YMLADSAPLAVL
-3861 VEGRTRGLLGE
+3861 VQGATRHLLGE
-3872 LAVPVIDLE
+3872 LAVPVIDLDQTD
-3881 NNVWAHQ
+3881 WKQQ
-3888 PDSNPQVPR
+3888 PDGNPQIAE
-3897 LSPRH
+3897 LSPQH

-3933 QDKYG
+3933 QDEYG
-3938 LTPDDAVLQKTPFS
+3938 LTPADAVLQKTPFS

-3962 PLFSGA
+3962 PLFTGA
-3968 RLVMARPQGHKDPVY
+3968 RLVMARPEGHKDPVY
-3983 LSEVIAAERITTL
+3983 LSEVIKSEQISTL

-4011 SALCGGVKRVICS
+4011 SSLCGSVKRVMCS

-4038 QLPHAG
+4038 QLPQAG
-4044 LHNLYGP
+4044 LYNLYGP
-4051 TEAAVDVTAWE
+4051 TEAAVDVTAWD
-4062 CSEPLAQTPDNTP
+4062 CAGPIGQTPDNTP

-4082 TRMYLLDAQLQPVPM
+4082 TRMYLLDGQMQPVPL

-4115 NRPELTAERFLKDPF
+4115 NRPDLTAERFLKDPF
-4130 SPAAEARMY
+4130 SSQAEARMY
-4139 RTGDIGR
+4139 RTGDVAR

-4176 ARLSAFPAIQEAVVV
+4176 ARLTAFPAVQEAVVV
-4191 AREDVAGDKR
+4191 AREDVPGDKR
-4201 LVAYYTAAEVQDID
+4201 LVAYYTAAERQEIE

-4229 VPALFVHLAALPL
+4229 VPMLFVHLEALPL

-4254 APDQAA
+4254 APDQSA
-4260 LVVREYQAPQGEVEV
+4260 LPSRVYQAPQGTVET
-4275 ALARIWAEVLRVGQ
+4275 ALAQIWSEVLKVEQ
-4289 VGRHDNFFELGGHSL
+4289 VGRYDNFFELGGHSL

-4335 AAVGGQVQVQ
+4335 AAVGGQVEVQ
-4345 VPANRIAVD
+4345 VPANRISAD
-4354 CPRITPDLLP
+4354 CARITPQMLP
-4364 LADLDQASIDR
+4364 LAELDQAGIDR
-4375 LVESIPGGV
+4375 IVASIPGGV

-4402 HHLATSV
+4402 HHLATSA

-4422 GLKQLHAFVHALD
+4422 GLTQVKAFVRALN

-4450 QGLGEPVQVVWR
+4450 EGLGEPVQVVWR
-4462 RAPLALERFDS
+4462 EAPLALERIDG
-4473 DPHGGDALGQL
+4473 DPLEGAALQQL
-4484 QRRFDPR
+4484 QQRFDPR
-4491 HYRLDLNQAPLL
+4491 HYRLDLTRAPLL
-4503 RLAYAHDEQADRWF
+4503 RLAYTRDEQLDRWF
-4517 GILLFHHILLDHT
+4517 GVLLFHHILLDHT
-4530 ALDVLVHEMSASLQ
+4530 AVDVLVHEMSASLQ
-4544 GRMAQLAAPV
+4544 GQVERLGAAV
-4554 PYRNQVAQTRLGT
+4554 PYRNHVAQTRLGT
-4567 SEAQHEAFFRGML
+4567 SEAEHEAFFGEML

-4590 GLQEVA
+4590 GLQEVS

-4604 LPVPLDTALSRRLR
+4604 LPVTLDAALCRRLR
-4618 GQARQLGVSAASLLH
+4618 EQSRQLGVSAASLLH
-4633 LAWARVLG
+4633 LAWAQVLG
-4641 QVSGREE
+4641 QVSGRDE
-4648 VVFGTVLL
+4648 VVFGTVLM

-4670 MFINTLPLRVSVGSV
+4670 MFINTLPLRVSVGAV

-4690 LRATH
+4690 LRTTH

-4733 SAAGETSAQQAATW
+4733 NSAGEASAEQAATW
-4747 DGIRLLQA
+4747 DGIHLLQA

-4772 DFSFKIQA
+4772 GFSFTIQA
-4780 PAELGLERIGGYLRT
+4780 PAELGLERIGGYLQT

-4800 VDALEHAPTTPLQT
+4800 VGALEQAPTTALHD
-4814 LPMLPPQEREHLL
+4814 LPMLPDAEREHLL
-4827 HGFNATERRYPVEQT
+4827 QRFNATERAYPIDQT
-4842 LHSLFEARAEAR
+4842 LHSLFEARALAR
-4854 PHATALIHGEQV
+4854 PEATAVIHGSQV
-4866 LDYGELNRRANRLAH
+4866 LGYGDLNRRANRLAH
-4881 HLIGL
+4881 YLIGR
-4886 GVRPGHHLAILL
+4886 GVRPGHHVAILL
-4898 ERSADLLVSQLAISK
+4898 ERSVDLLVSQLAISK
-4913 CAAVYVPLDINAP
+4913 CAAVYVPLDIQAP
-4926 AERQAFMIEDSQALL
+4926 AERQDFMIRDSRAVL
-4941 LLTRSSETLGYPV
+4941 LLTRSSESLGYPAH
-4954 RRVDLDQLDLDGQ
+4954 RVDLDRLDLSGQ
-4967 PDHDPRLRQSSESA
+4967 PIHDPRLRQSAESV

-4996 VLVPHRAVSRLVLN
+4996 VLVPHRAVSRLVIN
-5010 NGYAE
+5010 NGYAD

-5045 CVVVVEQDVLLSRE
+5045 CAVVVEQDVLLSHE
-5059 ALANLLR
+5059 ALAALLR
-5066 EQRISV
+5066 EQQVSV

-5090 LRGLRYLIVGGDVL
+5090 FRGLRYLIVGGDVL
-5104 DPAVVE
+5104 DPAVIA
-5110 RVLRD
+5110 RVLAQ
-5115 GAPQHLLNG
+5115 GAPGHLLNG

-5138 ITAVE
+5138 ITRVE
-5143 GGSIPIGRPIGNTR
+5143 GGSIAIGRPIGNSR

-5172 VGELYIGGLG
+5172 VGELYIGGTG
-5182 VALGYLNQP
+5182 VAKGYLNQP
-5191 QLSAE
+5191 ELSAE
-5196 KFLVDPFSPSSQGL
+5196 KFLADPFNPRPHSL

-5231 NDNQVKLRGF
+5231 NDNQVKIRGF

-5250 RLGRHPQVR
+5250 RLGGHPQVR
-5259 DVAVLVRELAPGD
+5259 DVAVLVREIAPGD
-5272 KRLVAWFTAAVA
+5272 KRLVAWFTAREA
-5284 GAAPDVEALR
+5284 GVTLDIEVLR
-5294 NHLQAQLPDY
+5294 DHLQDQLPDY
-5304 MVPSAYVQLDALPL
+5304 MVPSAYVQLDVLPL
-5318 TANGKLDRRALPA
+5318 TANGKLDRKALPA
-5331 PDQAALSSRAFEA
+5331 PDETALLSREFEA
-5344 PQGAVETALARIWA
+5344 PQGNVEIALAQIWS
-5358 EVLKVEQVGRHD
+5358 EVLKVERIGRHD

-5382 VTLIERMRQAGLNA
+5382 VTLIERMRQVGLSA

-5419 IEVPRNLIEVG
+5419 VEVPRNLITPG
-5430 CQHITPQLLPLVE
+5430 CQQLTPQLLPLVE
-5443 LDQASI
+5443 LDQTSI
-5449 DRLVATVPGGA
+5449 DRIVAAIPGGA

-5483 GQGDPYLL
+5483 EQGDPYLL
-5491 QSQMAFDSRVH
+5491 QSQMAFDSQAH
-5502 LQAVIEAL
+5502 LQAFSGAL

-5524 HWDGLER
+5524 HWEGLEQ
-5531 PLQLVRRQAE
+5531 PVQVVRRKAE
-5541 LPVQELL
+5541 LPVQEVL

-5573 RQAPLLQLVYAND
+5573 RQAPLMQLVHAHD
-5586 PLNRRIVAIL
+5586 PVQQRIVAIL

-5611 VEEMHALLQRGGAGL
+5611 VEEMHALLHGQADRL
-5626 AAPVPYRNYV
+5626 AVPVAYRNYV
-5636 AQARLGVSEQEH
+5636 AQARLGVSEAEH

-5653 DMLGDIDE
+5653 EMLGDIDE

-5680 APLMLAEA
+5680 APLMLADT
-5688 LSRRLREQARLLG
+5688 LSRRLREQARQLG
-5701 VSAASLMHLAWARVL
+5701 VSAASLMHLAWGRVL
-5716 GVTAGKDRVVF
+5716 AATSGKDSVVF

-5756 EVDGT
+5756 EVGAV
-5761 AVREVVKA
+5761 AVREGVKA
-5769 THERL
+5769 THARL

-5789 RCSAVEPALP
+5789 RCSAVDTAAP

-5807 RHSAHDALPAEA
+5807 RHSAHAELPVEA
-5819 GDVWQGIHLLGG
+5819 GGIWQGIHLLGG

-5842 VDDLGLDFRLRVLAA
+5842 VDDLGVDFRLRVLAA
-5857 TSVGAR
+5857 TSVGAQ
-5863 RVAGYMQGALEQL
+5863 RVAEYMQGALEQL
-5876 AEALEQG
+5876 AQALEHDG
-5883 GALALNR
+5883 TTALNR
-5890 LAILPAAERRQLL
+5890 LAILPAAEREQVLL
-5903 VGFNASAAGFPQGQ
+5903 AFNASTFDCPRGQ
-5917 TVHGLFEAE
+5917 TVHGLFEAQV
-5926 AERRPEALAVV
+5926 ERLPDSLAVL
-5937 QGDATLSYRELNR
+5937 QEADSLSYRQLNQ
-5950 QANRLAHHLRTLGV
+5950 QANQLAHHLRTLGV

-5998 PALPD
+5998 PALPG
-6003 ERQRY
+6003 ERLRY

-6021 SEWRGR
+6021 SEWREQ
-6027 LPGLQV
+6027 LPALAI

-6039 RVTWQEQSV
+6039 RVTWQDQPI
-6048 DNPVPGALT
+6048 DNPAAGSLT
-6057 PAHLAYVIYTSGS
+6057 PGHLAYVIYTSGS

-6090 HRTAFDLQAGG
+6090 HSAAFDLQAGG
-6101 HASSVAGFGFDAM
+6101 HTSSVAGFGFDAM
-6114 AWEVWSTLCVG
+6114 AWEVWSALCVG
-6125 ATLHLPPAQIDHQDI
+6125 ATLHLPPADIDHQEI
-6140 DRLLGWWLQQPL
+6140 DRLLAWWLAQPL

-6160 VAEHAFS
+6160 VAEYAFS

-6180 GGDRLRQFSQAQR
+6180 GGDRLRQFNQPQR

-6207 VATSGLM
+6207 VATSGQM
-6214 EAGQVLHIG
+6214 EVGRVLHIG
-6223 KPIANTRVYLL
+6223 KPIANSQVYLL

-6258 GYLNRAQL
+6258 GYLNRPEM
-6266 TAERFIRDP
+6266 TAERFIDDP
-6275 FSADPQARLYRTGDQ
+6275 FSAEPQARLYRTGDQ

-6316 EPGEIEAALSG
+6316 EPGEIEAALSS
-6327 HASVRDAVVLVRD
+6327 HEVVTEAVVLVRD

-6345 WFSADESL
+6345 WFTASEAL
-6353 SIEALSDYLHD
+6353 AIEALNIYLHS
-6364 RLPDY
+6364 RLPEY

-6394 PAPDQAALLSRAFE
+6394 PAPDQDALLSRAFE
-6408 APQGAVEIALA
+6408 APQGSVEITLA
-6419 QIWAEVLKVERVGR
+6419 QIWADVLKVERVGR

-6459 DSDVRVLFN
+6459 NTDVRVLFS

-6481 GREVEVPENR
+6481 GREVEVPKNR
-6491 IPAACRQITP
+6491 IPADCQHVTP
-6501 DLLSLIEL
+6501 DLLPLIDL
-6509 DQSSIDRLVAAI
+6509 DQASIDRIVATV

-6548 GQGDP
+6548 EQGDP

-6561 FDSLAD
+6561 FDSQAHLQVFAD
-6567 LQAFTGALQQVIDRH
+6567 ALQQVIDRH

-6594 ERPLQVVRRQA
+6594 ERPVQVVRRQA
-6605 PLRIREVAL
+6605 RLSVRQIPLES
-6614 QAADGDILAQLHQRF
+6614 ADGDCLAQLHARF

-6642 LVELVHANDPV
+6642 LVELVHTEDQAR
-6653 GQRIVAIL
+6653 QRVVAIL

-6673 EVVGHEMRAFIEG
+6673 EVVGREMRAFIEG
-6686 RADALGAPV
+6686 RADELNTPV
-6695 PYRNYVAQARLGVSE
+6695 PYRNYVAQACLGVSE
-6710 QEHEAF
+6710 AEHEAF
-6716 FREMLGDIDE
+6716 FREMLGDVDE

-6737 GDGHDIE
+6737 GDGRAIE
-6744 EAWQRLPLELA
+6744 EAWQRLPLELST
-6755 IRLRQQARLLG
+6755 RLRQQARQLG
-6766 VSAASLFHLAWAR
+6766 VSAASLFHLAWAQ
-6779 VLAAASGRQ
+6779 VLAAASGKQ
-6788 TVVFGTVLLGRM
+6788 SVVFGTVLLGRM
-6800 QGGDGADRALGMF
+6800 QGGEGADRALGMF

-6826 PARAGVKAIHGRLT
+6826 PVRAGVKATHARLT

-6877 GLFDKATP
+6877 GVFDNTTR
-6885 GAWRGI
+6885 GAWMGI

-6896 EERTNYPLSLNVDDL
+6896 EERTNYPLTLNVDDL
-6911 GEGFSMTAMTPARI
+6911 GEGFSMTAMTLARV
-6925 GAQRVCDFMLA
+6925 GAQRVCDFMLT
-6936 ALEGLVEA
+6936 ALNGLVEA
-6944 LEQAPRRA
+6944 LEQAPRQA
-6952 LNRLPVL
+6952 LKGLPVL
-6959 TDRER
+6959 TAQER
-6964 RQVLEAFNATEVAYD
+6964 QQVLVAFNATEVAYD
-6979 LERTLHGLFEAQAER
+6979 LEQTLHGLFEARVRQT
-6994 APQAQAV
+6994 PQALALQA
-7001 AAGEQRLGYGE
+7001 GTQRLSYDA
-7012 LNRRANQLAHYLRER
+7012 LNRRANQLAHYLREQ
-7027 GVGPDSRVAICV
+7027 GVGPDKRVAICV

-7047 GLLAILKAGGAYVP
+7047 GLLAILKAGGTYVP
-7061 LDPAYPA
+7061 LDPAYPQ
-7068 ERIAYMLADS
+7068 ERLAYMLADS
-7078 APLAVLVQGRTRDL
+7078 APLAVLVQGATRHL
-7092 LGEVTAPV
+7092 LGELAVPV
-7100 IDLDC
+7100 IDLD
-7105 NTWQDRSA
+7105 QA
-7113 DNPRVPGLTPRHS
+7113 DWKQQPDGNPQIAELSPQHS

-7159 YGLTPDDAVLQKTP
+7159 YGLTPADAVLQKTP

-7201 KDPIYLGEVIKAE
+7201 KDPVYLGEVIKAE

-7222 PSMLDLF
+7222 PSMLDIF

-7239 SVQRVMCSGEALP
+7239 SVKRVMCSGEALP

-7257 RFKAQLPHA
+7257 RFKAQLA
-7266 GLHNLYGPTEA
+7266 GAELHNLYGPTEA

-7312 PQMQPVPLGV
+7312 GQMQPVPLGV

-7337 LNRPELTAE
+7337 LNRPDLTAE
-7346 RFLDD
+7346 RFLKD
-7351 PFSTTPE
+7351 PFSSQAE
-7358 ARMYRTGDVGRYL
+7358 ARMYRTGDVARYL

-7395 GEIQARLSAFPAIQE
+7395 GEIQARLTAFPAVQE
-7410 AVVVAREDVAGDKRL
+7410 AVVVAREDVPGDKRL
-7425 VAYYTAAE
+7425 VAYYTATE
-7433 VQDIDALRAHL
+7433 RQEIEALRAHL

-7450 YMVPALFVHLA
+7450 YMVPAVFVHLEV
-7461 ALPLSPNGKLDRKA
+7461 LPLSPNGKLDRKA

-7481 AALVVR
+7481 ADLSSR
-7487 EYEAPLGETEILMAR
+7487 EYEAPIGATEILMAR

-7510 ERVGRHDN
+7510 EQVGRHDN

-7539 GMEADMRA
+7539 GMEADVRA

-7557 AAITEQMEIAL
+7557 AAITEKMEIVL